1 MVEPNFEV
9 CKNCMYVCQ
18 FRDSGGRAQI
28 ECYKCLEGKTMYI
41 RQQKKIAALKNFLNQ
56 NYPPP

>member
-9 CKNCMYVCQ
+9 CKNRMYVCQ

-28 ECYKCLEGKTMYI
+28 ECYKRLEGETVHI
-41 RQQKKIAALKNFLNQ
+41 RQQKKIATLKNFLNQ
-56 NYPPP
+56 NYPQP